1 MCVTYSCNADFSI
14 AEASQVFD
22 IIWDK
27 KLAINECATW
37 PKCYMLHVTRHAVS
51 DFMPQH
57 FSPRLINTII
67 FNFLMNTSEQTFQNA
82 GRLCNLPG
90 NIDVCSRITALSR
103 NANATLIAKQIGV
116 TMLWQ
121 CTLQLLS
128 IAHLLLSY
136 VVYMHVCMYVCVIL
150 KIYHHII
157 LKRNNI
163 FVFCGYN
170 FDAQLGKNWSDYRG
184 LMLVLFW
191 KKIHW
196 PFCRKVQST

>member
-1 MCVTYSCNADFSI
+1 MCNLTEV
-14 AEASQVFD
+14 
-22 IIWDK
+22 
-27 KLAINECATW
+27 
-37 PKCYMLHVTRHAVS
+37 LHVTWHAVA

-67 FNFLMNTSEQTFQNA
+67 LNFLMNTSEQTFQNA
-82 GRLCNLPG
+82 GRLC
-90 NIDVCSRITALSR
+90 
-103 NANATLIAKQIGV
+103 
-116 TMLWQ
+116 
-121 CTLQLLS
+121 

-170 FDAQLGKNWSDYRG
+170 SDAQLGKNWSDYRG